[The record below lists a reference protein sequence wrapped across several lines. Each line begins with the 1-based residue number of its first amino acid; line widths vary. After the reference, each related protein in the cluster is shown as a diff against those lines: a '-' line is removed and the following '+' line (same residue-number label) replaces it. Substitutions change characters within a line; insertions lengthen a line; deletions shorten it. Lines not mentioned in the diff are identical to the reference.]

1 MNNNLQTLGA
11 GIDAADGSGFWRNS
25 GRGGTGRSAATPYIL
40 RIFWEALPR
49 PTAKAPKGGER
60 GTRALWPCSCL
71 NLILARIVYWQ
82 RGKSPWVLSLSQCDP
97 VANGID
103 LSLLEHVSPIE
114 WDNVVLY
121 GQYIHRMLVRRCR
134 PPKRAALSVQNYRI
148 AYTLFRRN
156 EAENTTSFW
165 YIQRPEKQSIV
176 WLEACG
182 LCLNPEAPLFS
193 QAFRANLACR
203 LRRHR

>member
-1 MNNNLQTLGA
+1 MNV
-11 GIDAADGSGFWRNS
+11 
-25 GRGGTGRSAATPYIL
+25 
-40 RIFWEALPR
+40 
-49 PTAKAPKGGER
+49 
-60 GTRALWPCSCL
+60 
-71 NLILARIVYWQ
+71 ILAGTVFAVALSTWRPRVSAGVEVNEGSLALQLPEPDPDVHRLLAGVGNLPGSSVSATRSQMESI
-82 RGKSPWVLSLSQCDP
+82 SPCWNTS
-97 VANGID
+97 A
-103 LSLLEHVSPIE
+103 PIE

-121 GQYIHRMLVRRCR
+121 GQYILTGCSSAGAV
-134 PPKRAALSVQNYRI
+134 PQKGPLLAYKITES

-156 EAENTTSFW
+156 EAENTSFR

-182 LCLNPEAPLFS
+182 LCLNPEAPLFP

>member
-1 MNNNLQTLGA
+1 M
-11 GIDAADGSGFWRNS
+11 
-25 GRGGTGRSAATPYIL
+25 
-40 RIFWEALPR
+40 
-49 PTAKAPKGGER
+49 
-60 GTRALWPCSCL
+60 
-71 NLILARIVYWQ
+71 
-82 RGKSPWVLSLSQCDP
+82 
-97 VANGID
+97 
-103 LSLLEHVSPIE
+103 E

-121 GQYIHRMLVRRCR
+121 GQYILTGWSSAG
-134 PPKRAALSVQNYRI
+134 AAPQKGPLLAYKITES

-203 LRRHR
+203 LRCHR

>member
-1 MNNNLQTLGA
+1 MN
-11 GIDAADGSGFWRNS
+11 AD
-25 GRGGTGRSAATPYIL
+25 L
-40 RIFWEALPR
+40 
-49 PTAKAPKGGER
+49 
-60 GTRALWPCSCL
+60 
-71 NLILARIVYWQ
+71 
-82 RGKSPWVLSLSQCDP
+82 

-121 GQYIHRMLVRRCR
+121 GQYILTGSSSAGAV
-134 PPKRAALSVQNYRI
+134 PQKGPLLAYKITES

-156 EAENTTSFW
+156 EAENTSFR

-182 LCLNPEAPLFS
+182 LCLNPEALCS
-193 QAFRANLACR
+193 LRRLEFRANLACR
-203 LRRHR
+203 LRRCR